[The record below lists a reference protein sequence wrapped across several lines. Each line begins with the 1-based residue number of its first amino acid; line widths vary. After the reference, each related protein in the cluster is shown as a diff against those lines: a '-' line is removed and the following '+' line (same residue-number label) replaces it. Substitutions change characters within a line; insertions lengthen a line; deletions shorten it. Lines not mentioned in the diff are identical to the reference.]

1 MEGKK
6 NDFLKDTIIEDEEK
20 RQGEDNS
27 DGDNQINSS
36 SQQQVTTNL
45 IKEIPSASL
54 KEKHANQIKELEQ
67 LLADIKLDSDE
78 KQTLK
83 VLMQ

>member
-20 RQGEDNS
+20 KQGEDNS

-45 IKEIPSASL
+45 IKEIPSSSL

>member
-1 MEGKK
+1 
-6 NDFLKDTIIEDEEK
+6 
-20 RQGEDNS
+20 
-27 DGDNQINSS
+27 
-36 SQQQVTTNL
+36 L

-67 LLADIKLDSDE
+67 LLADFKLDSDE

>member
-1 MEGKK
+1 
-6 NDFLKDTIIEDEEK
+6 
-20 RQGEDNS
+20 
-27 DGDNQINSS
+27 
-36 SQQQVTTNL
+36 L